1 MGWREYGHF
10 NANVYSLYSI
20 YLLHLAPA
28 QYETHNCCHT
38 PVVTAH
44 PIPIHAPH
52 CAHYFF
58 RAADQIICHARREHF
73 RHWAHQPMQELG
85 TTNSVPR
92 YTELKAKLL
101 LSTPHCDA
109 LCTKAAISQHL
120 VFVLHSAVSVT
131 DA

>member
-1 MGWREYGHF
+1 M
-10 NANVYSLYSI
+10 L
-20 YLLHLAPA
+20 
-28 QYETHNCCHT
+28 
-38 PVVTAH
+38 
-44 PIPIHAPH
+44 H

-92 YTELKAKLL
+92 YSELKAKLL